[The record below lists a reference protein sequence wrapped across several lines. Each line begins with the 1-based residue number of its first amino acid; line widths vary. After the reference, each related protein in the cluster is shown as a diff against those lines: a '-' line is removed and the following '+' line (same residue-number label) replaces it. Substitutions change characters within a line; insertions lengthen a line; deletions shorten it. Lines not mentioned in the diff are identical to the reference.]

1 MAHPHRTYLA
11 MFLAA
16 AFVTAFAPLRAHG
29 QSLPS
34 TLAPNQFEFFEG
46 HAYMGSDSMK
56 WQHDKLVFL
65 KRVASRKGD
74 GLFNE
79 TVEQLTPTP
88 EAWQRFWARVDSLGI
103 WQWKSV
109 YSDPKRNMPDG
120 DSWALTLHFGTKQL
134 KSRGYNAVPANYSEL
149 RSAVYKLLEDA
160 RHPARE

>member
-1 MAHPHRTYLA
+1 MANLRRSYLA

-16 AFVTAFAPLRAHG
+16 AFVTAFAPLRAHS

-34 TLAPNQFEFFEG
+34 TLAPKQFEFFEG
-46 HAYMGSDSMK
+46 HAYTGSESVK

-65 KRVASRKGD
+65 KRVASMKGD

-88 EAWQRFWARVDSLGI
+88 EAWQHFLARVDSLGI
-103 WQWKSV
+103 WQWKSD
-109 YSDPKRNMPDG
+109 YSDPKRSMPDG
-120 DSWALTLHFGTKQL
+120 DSWALTLNYGAKQL
-134 KSRGYNAVPANYSEL
+134 RSRGYNAVPANYSEL
-149 RSAVYKLLEDA
+149 RAAVYKLLEDA